1 MRWRLRPYRG
11 ICTSS
16 VPCPSDV
23 QNEHMK
29 VLVLHNMHELR
40 GGEDEAVRA
49 DVALLRAKGHDVA
62 LYCRS
67 YEEIPRGDLLAR
79 MGIGFEIF
87 WSPTS
92 SNKIREVLRHFR
104 PDIAHFH
111 SIFPLITPSAYYA
124 CRAEGVPTVQTLH
137 NYRLICPAA
146 TLLRDGKICELCVG
160 RLPWPA
166 VVYGCYRG
174 SKAQSLVMATAQ
186 GAQMALGTWHT
197 QVDAFIALTE
207 FARRLF
213 VRGGLP
219 AERIHV
225 RPNVVDRPAP
235 VRYGRPRSAIFV
247 GRLSTEKGVDVLL
260 QAWSRIPN
268 IPLTI
273 VGGGPLLESTRR
285 IIASAALRNVELT
298 GEVSHTEA
306 VERIRRAGMLLLP
319 SIWYEGLP
327 FVLIEALAA
336 GVPVIASNIG
346 GQAEVIN
353 DGLNGLL
360 FPSGEVAALV
370 AAVNRLT
377 AAPDLADRLSR
388 GARQV
393 FEERYSPEHSY
404 ARLME
409 IYCQVGAGAA
419 GGRRSVPRER

>member
-1 MRWRLRPYRG
+1 
-11 ICTSS
+11 
-16 VPCPSDV
+16 
-23 QNEHMK
+23 
-29 VLVLHNMHELR
+29 
-40 GGEDEAVRA
+40 
-49 DVALLRAKGHDVA
+49 
-62 LYCRS
+62 
-67 YEEIPRGDLLAR
+67 
-79 MGIGFEIF
+79 
-87 WSPTS
+87 
-92 SNKIREVLRHFR
+92 
-104 PDIAHFH
+104 
-111 SIFPLITPSAYYA
+111 
-124 CRAEGVPTVQTLH
+124 VQTLH